1 MLKVKDIMVKEV
13 VTIQSDQTI
22 QAAVKIMNENR
33 IGSLV
38 VLENGLV
45 AGMVTER
52 DMLERVIAVSADPVK
67 TLVWQVMSTPVVTIE
82 PETMVEEAV
91 ELMFKHKIKKL
102 PVVEVDGQLVGLVTL
117 TDIARIYPALMST
130 LRKHFE
136 EKCEAPPK
144 QMEKVMNFYIV

>member
-45 AGMVTER
+45 DRHG
-52 DMLERVIAVSADPVK
+52 D
-67 TLVWQVMSTPVVTIE
+67 
-82 PETMVEEAV
+82 
-91 ELMFKHKIKKL
+91 
-102 PVVEVDGQLVGLVTL
+102 
-117 TDIARIYPALMST
+117 
-130 LRKHFE
+130 
-136 EKCEAPPK
+136 
-144 QMEKVMNFYIV
+144 